1 LAIKN
6 KLSFE
11 TVDAEGKPLKLVVKR
26 PTPAQI
32 TDGENVYN
40 RTFANALKGGG
51 ILNGGLSKHIRDQGI
66 WDEERQKKFDELDK
80 RLTENYLKLRKGG
93 AAGLKKSDGRE
104 IAIQIKRDKLAQRML
119 TSEVEKLQEFTVE
132 SQSFQKRIEYFVSV
146 CTLTEGGKPY
156 FKDVEDY
163 VGRIDE
169 QSARDATAKF
179 MILFFNVDADA
190 DKKLPE
196 NEFLL
201 KYGFVNEKLQFVD
214 KDGNL
219 VDLEGRRIDDEGFLL
234 DAEGRRVSEDGELLD
249 SNGEVIVETAEF
261 LED

>member
-1 LAIKN
+1 MTKN

-26 PTPAQI
+26 PTPAQL
-32 TDGENVYN
+32 TEGDNLYN
-40 RTFANALKGGG
+40 KTFATALKNGG
-51 ILNGGLSKHIRDQGI
+51 ILHAGLAKYIKDQGI
-66 WDEERQKKFDELDK
+66 WDDERRDKLNELEERI
-80 RLTENYLKLRKGG
+80 TENYLKLKKGG
-93 AAGLKKSDGRE
+93 AIGLKKSDGRE
-104 IAIQIKRDKLAQRML
+104 IAIQIKRDKLAQRIL
-119 TSEVEKLQEFTVE
+119 TSEVDKLQEITVE
-132 SQSFQKRIEYFVSV
+132 MQAYQKRIEHYISV

-156 FKDVEDY
+156 FKDLEDY
-163 VGRIDE
+163 LSKVDEKVGRD
-169 QSARDATAKF
+169 STYNF
-179 MILFFNVDADA
+179 MILFNNADP
-190 DKKLPE
+190 DIEKKLPE

-249 SNGEVIVETAEF
+249 DKGEVIVETAEF